1 MKKLTIILLI
11 LDIIAIF
18 CLLLAYG
25 PYSGFRD
32 LFITTAMNTMNHKY
46 LAYILYN
53 DNQINEVLNNN
64 FMEQPNDITNQD
76 DINFDNED
84 PHEYESI
91 YEEQILKR
99 DKDQLYKII
108 EFDEK
113 DYHVYLT
120 VIYDASRLSTVKSKY
135 YGTKGQHL
143 SAMAKENDAI
153 VAINGGR
160 FSDVGGQGT
169 GARASGIF
177 ISNGEIIE
185 DVNNYKHSIIG
196 ISNKNVLTLGKMTA
210 DEAIKLGIRD
220 AVCFGPFL
228 IVNGK
233 ESFTQGNGGYGV
245 APRTAIGQR
254 KDGIILFLTIDG
266 NGSKYGFR
274 GGATVVDMINIF
286 KRYGA
291 YNAAN
296 LDGGASTVLAINGV
310 TYNNPVAQSSSGE
323 RSLPNAWIVK

>member
-1 MKKLTIILLI
+1 MKKIIILVI

-18 CLLLAYG
+18 CLLLPYG
-25 PYSGFRD
+25 PYSGFGD
-32 LFITTAMNTMNHKY
+32 MFVTTAMDTKSHKY
-46 LAYILYN
+46 LAYILYSDEQIKDILSKNYLKEN
-53 DNQINEVLNNN
+53 DE
-64 FMEQPNDITNQD
+64 ITNQD
-76 DINFDNED
+76 EITFDNED
-84 PHEYESI
+84 PKYYESI
-91 YEEQILKR
+91 YEEQILSR
-99 DKDQLYKII
+99 EEGTLYKVI

-120 VIYDASRLSTVKSKY
+120 VIYDASRLSTVKSRF

-143 SAMAKENDAI
+143 SVMAQENNAI

-160 FSDVGGQGT
+160 FFDVGGQGN
-169 GARASGIF
+169 GAKASSIF

-185 DVNNYKHSIIG
+185 DANGRKDSVIG
-196 ISNKNVLTLGKMTA
+196 ISEDNVLTLGYMTA
-210 DEAIKLGIRD
+210 DEAIDMGIRD

-245 APRTAIGQR
+245 NPRTAIGQR

-274 GGATVVDMINIF
+274 GGATVIDMIDIF

-296 LDGGASTVLAINGV
+296 LDGGASSVLAINGEV
-310 TYNNPVAQSSSGE
+310 YNNPVAYSSTGE

>member
-1 MKKLTIILLI
+1 MKKLTIILLV

-25 PYSGFRD
+25 PYNGFRD
-32 LFITTAMNTMNHKY
+32 MFITTAMNTMNHRY
-46 LAYILYN
+46 LAYVLYN
-53 DNQINEVLNNN
+53 DEQINEVLNNN
-64 FMEQPNDITNQD
+64 FIEQPNDITDQD

-84 PHEYESI
+84 PQEYESI

-99 DKDQLYKII
+99 DKEQLYKII

-143 SAMAKENDAI
+143 SVMAKENDAI

-160 FSDVGGQGT
+160 FSDIGGQGN

-177 ISNGEIIE
+177 ISNGKIIE
-185 DVNNYKHSIIG
+185 NGDNYKYPIIG

-210 DEAIKLGIRD
+210 DEAIKMGIRD

-233 ESFTQGNGGYGV
+233 ESYIQGNGGYGV

-274 GGATVVDMINIF
+274 GGSSVVDMINIF

>member
-1 MKKLTIILLI
+1 MKKITIILLV

-32 LFITTAMNTMNHKY
+32 MFITTAMNTMNHRY
-46 LAYILYN
+46 LAYVLYN
-53 DNQINEVLNNN
+53 DEQINEVLNNN
-64 FMEQPNDITNQD
+64 FIEQPNDITDQD
-76 DINFDNED
+76 DINFDNEN

-99 DKDQLYKII
+99 DENQLYKLI

-160 FSDVGGQGT
+160 FSDVGGQGN

-185 DVNNYKHSIIG
+185 DGDNYKHPIIG
-196 ISNKNVLTLGKMTA
+196 ISNKNVLTLGNMTV
-210 DEAIKLGIRD
+210 DEAIELGIRD

>member
-1 MKKLTIILLI
+1 MKKVIILAI

-32 LFITTAMNTMNHKY
+32 MFVTTAMDTKSHKY
-46 LAYILYN
+46 LAYILYSDEQIKEILSKNYLKEN
-53 DNQINEVLNNN
+53 DE
-64 FMEQPNDITNQD
+64 ITNQD
-76 DINFDNED
+76 EITFDNED
-84 PHEYESI
+84 PHVYDSI
-91 YEEQILKR
+91 YEEQILSR
-99 DKDQLYKII
+99 EEGQLYKVI

-120 VIYDASRLSTVKSKY
+120 VIYDASRVSTVKSKY

-143 SAMAKENDAI
+143 SVMAQENNAI

-160 FSDVGGQGT
+160 FADVGGKGN
-169 GARASGIF
+169 GAKASQIF
-177 ISNGEIIE
+177 ISNGEVIE
-185 DVNNYKHSIIG
+185 DAGGTRNPVIG
-196 ISNKNVLTLGKMTA
+196 MSEDNVLTLGYMTA
-210 DEAIKLGIRD
+210 DEAINMGIRD

-245 APRTAIGQR
+245 NPRTAIAQR

-266 NGSKYGFR
+266 NGSQYGFR
-274 GGATVVDMINIF
+274 GGATIVDMIDIF

-310 TYNNPVAQSSSGE
+310 AYNNPVAQSSSGE

>member
-1 MKKLTIILLI
+1 MKKIIILVI

-32 LFITTAMNTMNHKY
+32 MFVTTAMDTKSHKY
-46 LAYILYN
+46 LAYILYSEEQIKDILSKNYLKEN
-53 DNQINEVLNNN
+53 DE
-64 FMEQPNDITNQD
+64 ITNQD
-76 DINFDNED
+76 EITFDNED
-84 PHEYESI
+84 PKYYESI
-91 YEEQILKR
+91 YEEQILSR
-99 DKDQLYKII
+99 EEGTLYKVI

-120 VIYDASRLSTVKSKY
+120 VIYDASRLSTVKSRF

-143 SAMAKENDAI
+143 SVMAQENNAI

-160 FSDVGGQGT
+160 FSDVGGQGN
-169 GARASGIF
+169 GAKASSIF

-185 DVNNYKHSIIG
+185 DANGRKDSVIG
-196 ISNKNVLTLGKMTA
+196 ISEDNVLTLGYMTV
-210 DEAIKLGIRD
+210 DEAIDMGIRD

-245 APRTAIGQR
+245 NPRTAIGQR

-274 GGATVVDMINIF
+274 GGATVIDMIDIF

-296 LDGGASTVLAINGV
+296 LDGGASSVLAINGEV
-310 TYNNPVAQSSSGE
+310 YNNPVAYSSTGE

>member
-1 MKKLTIILLI
+1 MKKVIILAI

-32 LFITTAMNTMNHKY
+32 MFVTTAMDTKSHKY
-46 LAYILYN
+46 LAYILYSEE
-53 DNQINEVLNNN
+53 QIK
-64 FMEQPNDITNQD
+64 DILSKNYLEESDETTDQGQ
-76 DINFDNED
+76 INFDNED
-84 PHEYESI
+84 PHVYESI

-99 DKDQLYKII
+99 DEGQLYKII

-120 VIYDASRLSTVKSKY
+120 VIYDASRVSTVKSKY

-143 SAMAKENDAI
+143 SVMAQENNAI

-160 FSDVGGQGT
+160 FADVGGKGN
-169 GARASGIF
+169 GAKASQIF
-177 ISNGEIIE
+177 ISNGEVIE
-185 DVNNYKHSIIG
+185 DAGGTRNSVIG
-196 ISNKNVLTLGKMTA
+196 MSEDNVLTLGYMTA
-210 DEAIKLGIRD
+210 DEAISMGIRD

-245 APRTAIGQR
+245 NPRTAIGQR
-254 KDGIILFLTIDG
+254 KDGIILFLTIEG
-266 NGSKYGFR
+266 NGNKYGFR
-274 GGATVVDMINIF
+274 GGATVIDMIDIF

-296 LDGGASTVLAINGV
+296 LDGGASSVLAINGEV
-310 TYNNPVAQSSSGE
+310 YNNPVAYSSTGE

>member
-1 MKKLTIILLI
+1 MKKVIILAI

-32 LFITTAMNTMNHKY
+32 MFVTTAMDTKSHKY
-46 LAYILYN
+46 LAYILYS
-53 DNQINEVLNNN
+53 DEQIKEILSKNYLE
-64 FMEQPNDITNQD
+64 ETGEETNPGE
-76 DINFDNED
+76 IEFDNDD
-84 PHEYESI
+84 PLVYESI

-99 DKDQLYKII
+99 DEGQLYKII

-120 VIYDASRLSTVKSKY
+120 VIYDASRVSTVKSRF

-143 SAMAKENDAI
+143 SVMAQENNAI

-160 FSDVGGQGT
+160 FSDVGGQGN
-169 GARASGIF
+169 GAKANSIF
-177 ISNGEIIE
+177 ISNGKIIE
-185 DVNNYKHSIIG
+185 DANGIRDSVIG
-196 ISNKNVLTLGKMTA
+196 ISKDNVLTLGYMTA
-210 DEAIKLGIRD
+210 EEAIKMGIRD

-233 ESFTQGNGGYGV
+233 ASFTQGNGGYGV
-245 APRTAIGQR
+245 NPRTAIGQR
-254 KDGIILFLTIDG
+254 KDGIILFLTIEG
-266 NGSKYGFR
+266 NGNKYGFR
-274 GGATVVDMINIF
+274 GGATVIDMINIF

-296 LDGGASTVLAINGV
+296 LDGGASSVLAINGEV
-310 TYNNPVAQSSSGE
+310 YNNPVAYSSTGE

>member
-1 MKKLTIILLI
+1 MKKLTIILLV

-32 LFITTAMNTMNHKY
+32 MFVTTAMNTMNHRY
-46 LAYILYN
+46 LAYVLYN
-53 DNQINEVLNNN
+53 DEQINEVLNNN
-64 FMEQPNDITNQD
+64 FIEQPNDITDQD
-76 DINFDNED
+76 DINFDNEN
-84 PHEYESI
+84 PQEYESI

-99 DKDQLYKII
+99 DKEQLYKII

-120 VIYDASRLSTVKSKY
+120 VIYDPSRLSTVKSKY

-143 SAMAKENDAI
+143 SVMAKENDAI

-160 FSDVGGQGT
+160 FSDVGGQGN

-177 ISNGEIIE
+177 ISNSEIIE
-185 DVNNYKHSIIG
+185 DGDNYKHPIIG
-196 ISNKNVLTLGKMTA
+196 ISNKNVLTLGNMTV
-210 DEAIKLGIRD
+210 DEAIELGIRD

-274 GGATVVDMINIF
+274 GGATVVDMIDIF

-296 LDGGASTVLAINGV
+296 LDGGASTVLAINRV

>member
-1 MKKLTIILLI
+1 MKKLTIILLV

-32 LFITTAMNTMNHKY
+32 MFVTTAMNTKNHRY
-46 LAYILYN
+46 LAYILYS
-53 DNQINEVLNNN
+53 DKQIKEILSNNYTGQSNE
-64 FMEQPNDITNQD
+64 ITNQD

-84 PHEYESI
+84 PHQYESI

-99 DKDQLYKII
+99 DENQLYKII

-143 SAMAKENDAI
+143 SVMAKENDAI

-160 FSDVGGQGT
+160 FSDVGGQGN

-185 DVNNYKHSIIG
+185 DGNNYKHPIIG

-233 ESFTQGNGGYGV
+233 ESFIQGNGGYGV

-254 KDGIILFLTIDG
+254 KDGIMLFLTIDG

-274 GGATVVDMINIF
+274 GGASVVDMIDIF

>member
-1 MKKLTIILLI
+1 M
-11 LDIIAIF
+11 F
-18 CLLLAYG
+18 
-25 PYSGFRD
+25 
-32 LFITTAMNTMNHKY
+32 
-46 LAYILYN
+46 
-53 DNQINEVLNNN
+53 
-64 FMEQPNDITNQD
+64 
-76 DINFDNED
+76 
-84 PHEYESI
+84 
-91 YEEQILKR
+91 
-99 DKDQLYKII
+99 

-120 VIYDASRLSTVKSKY
+120 VIYDASRLSTVKSRF

-143 SAMAKENDAI
+143 SVMAQENNAI

-160 FSDVGGQGT
+160 FFDVGGQGN
-169 GARASGIF
+169 GAKASSIF

-185 DVNNYKHSIIG
+185 DANGRKDSVIG
-196 ISNKNVLTLGKMTA
+196 ISEDNVLTLGYMTA
-210 DEAIKLGIRD
+210 DEAIDMGIRD

-245 APRTAIGQR
+245 NPRTAIGQR

-274 GGATVVDMINIF
+274 GGATVIDMIDIF

-296 LDGGASTVLAINGV
+296 LDGGASSVLAINGEV
-310 TYNNPVAQSSSGE
+310 YNNPVAYSSTGE

>member
-1 MKKLTIILLI
+1 MKKVIILAI

-32 LFITTAMNTMNHKY
+32 MFVTTAMDTKSHKY
-46 LAYILYN
+46 LAYILYSDEQIKEILSKNYLKEN
-53 DNQINEVLNNN
+53 DE
-64 FMEQPNDITNQD
+64 ITDQGQ
-76 DINFDNED
+76 INFDNED
-84 PHEYESI
+84 PHVYESI

-99 DKDQLYKII
+99 DEGQLYKII

-120 VIYDASRLSTVKSKY
+120 VIYDASRVSTVKSKY

-143 SAMAKENDAI
+143 SVMAQENNAI

-160 FSDVGGQGT
+160 FSDVGGKGN
-169 GARASGIF
+169 GAKASQIF
-177 ISNGEIIE
+177 ISNGEVIE
-185 DVNNYKHSIIG
+185 DAGGTRNSVIG
-196 ISNKNVLTLGKMTA
+196 MSEDNVLTLGYMTA
-210 DEAIKLGIRD
+210 DEAISMGIRD

-245 APRTAIGQR
+245 NPRTAIGQR
-254 KDGIILFLTIDG
+254 KDGIILFLTIEG
-266 NGSKYGFR
+266 NGNKYGFR
-274 GGATVVDMINIF
+274 GGATVIDMIDIF

-296 LDGGASTVLAINGV
+296 LDGGASSVLAINGEV
-310 TYNNPVAQSSSGE
+310 YNNPVAYSSTGE

>member
-1 MKKLTIILLI
+1 MKKVIILAI

-32 LFITTAMNTMNHKY
+32 MFVTTAMDTKSHKY
-46 LAYILYN
+46 LAYILYSEE
-53 DNQINEVLNNN
+53 QIK
-64 FMEQPNDITNQD
+64 DILSKNYLEESDEITDQGQID
-76 DINFDNED
+76 FDNED
-84 PHEYESI
+84 PHVYESI

-99 DKDQLYKII
+99 DENQLYKII

-120 VIYDASRLSTVKSKY
+120 VIYDASRISTVKSRF

-143 SAMAKENDAI
+143 SVMAQENNAI

-160 FSDVGGQGT
+160 FADVGGQGN
-169 GARASGIF
+169 GAKASSIF

-185 DVNNYKHSIIG
+185 DANGAKDSVIG
-196 ISNKNVLTLGKMTA
+196 ISEDNVLTLGYMTA
-210 DEAIKLGIRD
+210 EEAISMGIRD

-245 APRTAIGQR
+245 NPRTAIGQR
-254 KDGIILFLTIDG
+254 KDGIILFLTIEG
-266 NGSKYGFR
+266 NGNKYGFR
-274 GGATVVDMINIF
+274 GGATVIDMIDIF

-296 LDGGASTVLAINGV
+296 LDGGASSVLAINGEV
-310 TYNNPVAQSSSGE
+310 YNNPVAYSSTGE

>member
-1 MKKLTIILLI
+1 
-11 LDIIAIF
+11 
-18 CLLLAYG
+18 
-25 PYSGFRD
+25 
-32 LFITTAMNTMNHKY
+32 
-46 LAYILYN
+46 
-53 DNQINEVLNNN
+53 
-64 FMEQPNDITNQD
+64 
-76 DINFDNED
+76 
-84 PHEYESI
+84 
-91 YEEQILKR
+91 
-99 DKDQLYKII
+99 
-108 EFDEK
+108 
-113 DYHVYLT
+113 
-120 VIYDASRLSTVKSKY
+120 
-135 YGTKGQHL
+135 
-143 SAMAKENDAI
+143 MAKENDAI

-160 FSDVGGQGT
+160 FSDVGGQGN
-169 GARASGIF
+169 GARASGVF

-185 DVNNYKHSIIG
+185 DSGNYKQPIIG
-196 ISNKNVLTLGKMTA
+196 ISNKNVLTLGNMTV
-210 DEAIKLGIRD
+210 DEAIELGIRD

-245 APRTAIGQR
+245 HPRTAIGQR

-274 GGATVVDMINIF
+274 GGATVVDMIDIF

>member
-1 MKKLTIILLI
+1 MKKVIILAI

-32 LFITTAMNTMNHKY
+32 MFVTTAMDTKSHKY
-46 LAYILYN
+46 LAYILYS
-53 DNQINEVLNNN
+53 DEQIKEILSKNYLE
-64 FMEQPNDITNQD
+64 ESDEITDQGQ
-76 DINFDNED
+76 INFDNED
-84 PHEYESI
+84 PHVYESI

-99 DKDQLYKII
+99 EEGQLYKVI

-120 VIYDASRLSTVKSKY
+120 VIYDASRVSTVKSKY

-143 SAMAKENDAI
+143 SVMAQENNAI

-160 FSDVGGQGT
+160 FSDVGGKGN
-169 GARASGIF
+169 GAKASQIF
-177 ISNGEIIE
+177 ISNGEVIE
-185 DVNNYKHSIIG
+185 DAGGTRNSVIG
-196 ISNKNVLTLGKMTA
+196 MSEDNVLTLGYMTA
-210 DEAIKLGIRD
+210 DEAINMGIRD

-245 APRTAIGQR
+245 NPRTAIGQR
-254 KDGIILFLTIDG
+254 KDGIILFLTIEG
-266 NGSKYGFR
+266 NGNKYGFR
-274 GGATVVDMINIF
+274 GGATVIDMIDIF

-296 LDGGASTVLAINGV
+296 LDGGASSVLAINGEV
-310 TYNNPVAQSSSGE
+310 YNNPVAYSSTGE

>member
-11 LDIIAIF
+11 LDVIALF

-32 LFITTAMNTMNHKY
+32 MFVTTAMDTKSHKY
-46 LAYILYN
+46 LAYILYS
-53 DNQINEVLNNN
+53 DEQIKKVMDKNYLE
-64 FMEQPNDITNQD
+64 ESDDITNQE
-76 DINFDNED
+76 DIIIETED
-84 PHEYESI
+84 PLVYESI

-99 DKDQLYKII
+99 DENALYKII

-120 VIYDASRLSTVKSKY
+120 VIYDPSRLSTVKSKY

-143 SAMAKENDAI
+143 SVMAKENNAI

-160 FSDVGGQGT
+160 FYDAGGQGN
-169 GARASGIF
+169 GARASGVF
-177 ISNGEIIE
+177 ISNGQIIE
-185 DVNNYKHSIIG
+185 DGGNYKYPIIG
-196 ISNKNVLTLGKMTA
+196 ISKKNVLTLGNMTA
-210 DEAIKLGIRD
+210 KEAIELGITD

-233 ESFTQGNGGYGV
+233 PSFTQGNGGYGV
-245 APRTAIGQR
+245 NPRTAIGQR

-266 NGSKYGFR
+266 NGNKYGFR
-274 GGATVVDMINIF
+274 GGATVVDMIDIF
-286 KRYGA
+286 QRYGA

-310 TYNNPVAQSSSGE
+310 TYNKPVAYSSSGE

>member
-1 MKKLTIILLI
+1 MKRLTIILLI

-32 LFITTAMNTMNHKY
+32 MLVTTAMNTKDHRY

-53 DNQINEVLNNN
+53 DKQIKKILSNNYI
-64 FMEQPNDITNQD
+64 EPPEDTTIQD
-76 DINFDNED
+76 EIEFDNED
-84 PHEYESI
+84 PEEYESI

-99 DKDQLYKII
+99 DENQLYKLI

-143 SAMAKENDAI
+143 SVMAKENDAI

-160 FSDVGGQGT
+160 FSDVGGQGN
-169 GARASGIF
+169 GARASGVF

-185 DVNNYKHSIIG
+185 DGGNYKQPIIG
-196 ISNKNVLTLGKMTA
+196 ISNKNVLTLGKMTV
-210 DEAIKLGIRD
+210 DEAIELGIRD

-245 APRTAIGQR
+245 HPRTAIGQR

-274 GGATVVDMINIF
+274 GGATVVDMIDIF

>member
-1 MKKLTIILLI
+1 MKRLTIVLLV

-32 LFITTAMNTMNHKY
+32 MFVTTAMNTKNHRY
-46 LAYILYN
+46 LAYILYS
-53 DNQINEVLNNN
+53 DKQIKEILSNNYTGQSNE
-64 FMEQPNDITNQD
+64 ITNQD

-84 PHEYESI
+84 PHQYESI

-99 DKDQLYKII
+99 DENQLYKII

-120 VIYDASRLSTVKSKY
+120 VIYDASRLSTVKSRF

-143 SAMAKENDAI
+143 SVMAQENNAI

-160 FSDVGGQGT
+160 FFDVGGQGN
-169 GARASGIF
+169 GAKASSIF

-185 DVNNYKHSIIG
+185 DANGRKDSVIG
-196 ISNKNVLTLGKMTA
+196 ISEDNVLTLGYMTA
-210 DEAIKLGIRD
+210 DEAIDMGIRD

-245 APRTAIGQR
+245 NPRTAIGQR

-274 GGATVVDMINIF
+274 GGATVIDMIDIF

-296 LDGGASTVLAINGV
+296 LDGGASSVLAINGEV
-310 TYNNPVAQSSSGE
+310 YNNPVAYSSTGE

>member
-1 MKKLTIILLI
+1 MKKVIILAI

-32 LFITTAMNTMNHKY
+32 MFVTTAMDTKSHKY
-46 LAYILYN
+46 LAYILYSEE
-53 DNQINEVLNNN
+53 QIK
-64 FMEQPNDITNQD
+64 DILSKNYLEESDEITDQGQ
-76 DINFDNED
+76 INFDNED
-84 PHEYESI
+84 PHVYESI

-99 DKDQLYKII
+99 DEGQLYKII

-120 VIYDASRLSTVKSKY
+120 VIYDASRVSTVKSKY

-143 SAMAKENDAI
+143 SVMAQENNAI

-160 FSDVGGQGT
+160 FSDVGGQGN
-169 GARASGIF
+169 GAKASQIF
-177 ISNGEIIE
+177 ISNGEVIE
-185 DVNNYKHSIIG
+185 DAGGTRNSVIG
-196 ISNKNVLTLGKMTA
+196 MSEDNVLTLGYMTA
-210 DEAIKLGIRD
+210 DEAISMGIRD

-245 APRTAIGQR
+245 NPRTAIGQR
-254 KDGIILFLTIDG
+254 KDGIILFLTIEG
-266 NGSKYGFR
+266 NGNKYGFR
-274 GGATVVDMINIF
+274 GGATVIDMIDIF

-296 LDGGASTVLAINGV
+296 LDGGASSVLAINGEV
-310 TYNNPVAQSSSGE
+310 YNNPVAYSSTGE

>member
-1 MKKLTIILLI
+1 MKKIIILVI

-32 LFITTAMNTMNHKY
+32 MFVTTAMDTKSHKY
-46 LAYILYN
+46 LAYILYSEEQIKDILSKNYLKEN
-53 DNQINEVLNNN
+53 DE
-64 FMEQPNDITNQD
+64 ITNQD
-76 DINFDNED
+76 EITFDNED
-84 PHEYESI
+84 PKYYESI
-91 YEEQILKR
+91 YEEQILSR
-99 DKDQLYKII
+99 EEGTLYKVI

-120 VIYDASRLSTVKSKY
+120 VIYDASRLSTVKSRF

-143 SAMAKENDAI
+143 SVMAQENNAI

-160 FSDVGGQGT
+160 FFDVGGQGN
-169 GARASGIF
+169 GAKASSIF

-185 DVNNYKHSIIG
+185 DANGRKDSVIG
-196 ISNKNVLTLGKMTA
+196 ISEDNVLTLGYMTA
-210 DEAIKLGIRD
+210 DEAIDMGIRD

-245 APRTAIGQR
+245 NPRTAIGQR

-274 GGATVVDMINIF
+274 GGATVIDMIDIF

-296 LDGGASTVLAINGV
+296 LDGGASSVLAINGEV
-310 TYNNPVAQSSSGE
+310 YNNPVAYSSTGE

>member
-1 MKKLTIILLI
+1 MKRLTIILLI

-32 LFITTAMNTMNHKY
+32 MFITTAMNTMNHRY
-46 LAYILYN
+46 LAYVLYN
-53 DNQINEVLNNN
+53 DEQIKKILSNNYI
-64 FMEQPNDITNQD
+64 EPPEDTTIQD
-76 DINFDNED
+76 EIEFDNED
-84 PHEYESI
+84 PEEYESI

-99 DKDQLYKII
+99 DENQLYKII

-143 SAMAKENDAI
+143 SVMAKENDAI

-160 FSDVGGQGT
+160 FSDVGGQGN
-169 GARASGIF
+169 GARASGVF

-185 DVNNYKHSIIG
+185 DGGNYKQPIIG

-245 APRTAIGQR
+245 HPRTAIGQR

-274 GGATVVDMINIF
+274 GGATVVDMIDIF

>member
-1 MKKLTIILLI
+1 MKKVIILAI

-32 LFITTAMNTMNHKY
+32 MFVTTAMDTKSHKY
-46 LAYILYN
+46 LAYILYSDEQIKEILSKNYLKEN
-53 DNQINEVLNNN
+53 DE
-64 FMEQPNDITNQD
+64 ITNQD
-76 DINFDNED
+76 EITFDNED
-84 PHEYESI
+84 PHVYDSI
-91 YEEQILKR
+91 YEEQILSR
-99 DKDQLYKII
+99 EEGQLYKVI

-120 VIYDASRLSTVKSKY
+120 VIYDASRVSTVKSKY

-143 SAMAKENDAI
+143 SVMAQENNAI

-160 FSDVGGQGT
+160 FADVGGKGN
-169 GARASGIF
+169 GAKASQIF

-185 DVNNYKHSIIG
+185 DAGGTRNPVIG
-196 ISNKNVLTLGKMTA
+196 MSEDNVLTLGYMTA
-210 DEAIKLGIRD
+210 DEAINMGIRD

-245 APRTAIGQR
+245 NPRTAIGQR
-254 KDGIILFLTIDG
+254 KDGIILLLTIDG

-274 GGATVVDMINIF
+274 GGATVIDMINIF

-296 LDGGASTVLAINGV
+296 LDGGASSVLAINGSV
-310 TYNNPVAQSSSGE
+310 YNNPVAYSSTGE

>member
-1 MKKLTIILLI
+1 MKKITIILLV

-32 LFITTAMNTMNHKY
+32 MFVTTAMDTKDHKY
-46 LAYILYN
+46 LAYVLYSDKQIKEILSNNYTG
-53 DNQINEVLNNN
+53 QSNE
-64 FMEQPNDITNQD
+64 ITNQD

-84 PHEYESI
+84 PHQYESI

-99 DKDQLYKII
+99 DENQLYKII

-143 SAMAKENDAI
+143 SVMAQENNAI

-160 FSDVGGQGT
+160 FSDIGGQGN
-169 GARASGIF
+169 GAKASQIF
-177 ISNGEIIE
+177 ISNGEVIE
-185 DVNNYKHSIIG
+185 DAGGTRNSVIG
-196 ISNKNVLTLGKMTA
+196 MSEDNVLTLGYMTA
-210 DEAIKLGIRD
+210 DEAISMGIRD

-245 APRTAIGQR
+245 NPRTAIGQR
-254 KDGIILFLTIDG
+254 KDGIILFLTIEG
-266 NGSKYGFR
+266 NGNKYGFR
-274 GGATVVDMINIF
+274 GGATVIDMIDIF

-296 LDGGASTVLAINGV
+296 LDGGASSVLAINGEV
-310 TYNNPVAQSSSGE
+310 YNNPVAYSSTGE

>member
-1 MKKLTIILLI
+1 MKKVIILAI

-32 LFITTAMNTMNHKY
+32 MFVTTAMSTKSHQY
-46 LAYILYN
+46 LAYILYSEE
-53 DNQINEVLNNN
+53 QIQDILNKNYLK
-64 FMEQPNDITNQD
+64 ESGEETNPGEID
-76 DINFDNED
+76 FDNED
-84 PHEYESI
+84 PLVYESI

-108 EFDEK
+108 EFAEK
-113 DYHVYLT
+113 DYYVYLT
-120 VIYDASRLSTVKSKY
+120 VIYDASRVSTVKSRF
-135 YGTKGQHL
+135 YGTQGQHL
-143 SAMAKENDAI
+143 SVMAQENNAI

-160 FSDVGGQGT
+160 FDDVGGQGN
-169 GARASGIF
+169 GAKANSIF

-185 DVNNYKHSIIG
+185 DANGIKDSVIG
-196 ISNKNVLTLGKMTA
+196 ISDANVLTLGYMTA
-210 DEAIKLGIRD
+210 DEAINMGIRD

-245 APRTAIGQR
+245 HPRTAIGQR
-254 KDGIILFLTIDG
+254 KDGIILFLTIEG
-266 NGSKYGFR
+266 NGNKYGFR
-274 GGATVVDMINIF
+274 GGATVIDMIDIF

-296 LDGGASTVLAINGV
+296 LDGGASSVLAIDGKV
-310 TYNNPVAQSSSGE
+310 YNNPVAYSATGE

>member
-1 MKKLTIILLI
+1 MKKVIILVI

-32 LFITTAMNTMNHKY
+32 MFVTTAMDTKSHKY

-53 DNQINEVLNNN
+53 EEQIQDVLSKNYLKENNETTD
-64 FMEQPNDITNQD
+64 QGQID
-76 DINFDNED
+76 FDNED
-84 PHEYESI
+84 PLVYESI

-99 DKDQLYKII
+99 DKNQLYKVI

-120 VIYDASRLSTVKSKY
+120 VIYDASRLSTVKSRF

-143 SAMAKENDAI
+143 SVMAQENNAI
-153 VAINGGR
+153 VAVNGGR
-160 FSDVGGQGT
+160 FADVGGQGN
-169 GARASGIF
+169 GARASQIF

-185 DVNNYKHSIIG
+185 DAGGTRNPVIG
-196 ISNKNVLTLGKMTA
+196 ISNDNVLTLGYMTA
-210 DEAIKLGIRD
+210 NEAINMGIRD

-245 APRTAIGQR
+245 NPRTAIGQR
-254 KDGIILFLTIDG
+254 KDGIILLLTIDG

-274 GGATVVDMINIF
+274 GGATVIDMINIF

-296 LDGGASTVLAINGV
+296 LDGGASSVLAINGSV
-310 TYNNPVAQSSSGE
+310 YNNPVAYSSTGE

>member
-1 MKKLTIILLI
+1 MKKVIILAI
-11 LDIIAIF
+11 LDVIAIF

-32 LFITTAMNTMNHKY
+32 MFVTTAMDTKSHKY

-53 DNQINEVLNNN
+53 DEQIKDILSKNYLKENNE
-64 FMEQPNDITNQD
+64 ITNQD
-76 DINFDNED
+76 EINFDNDD
-84 PHEYESI
+84 PLVYESI

-99 DKDQLYKII
+99 EENQLYKII
-108 EFDEK
+108 EFEEK
-113 DYHVYLT
+113 GYHAYLT
-120 VIYDASRLSTVKSKY
+120 VIYDASRLSTVKSRF

-143 SAMAKENDAI
+143 SVMAQENNAI

-160 FSDVGGQGT
+160 FADVGGQGN
-169 GARASGIF
+169 GALASQIF

-185 DVNNYKHSIIG
+185 DANGTKNPVIG
-196 ISNKNVLTLGKMTA
+196 ISNDNVLTLGYMTA
-210 DEAIKLGIRD
+210 DEAIKMGIRD

-245 APRTAIGQR
+245 NPRTAIGQR
-254 KDGIILFLTIDG
+254 KDGIILLLTIDG

-274 GGATVVDMINIF
+274 GGATVIDMIDIF

-296 LDGGASTVLAINGV
+296 LDGGASSVLAINGK
-310 TYNNPVAQSSSGE
+310 TYNHPVAYSATGE

>member
-1 MKKLTIILLI
+1 MKKVIILAI

-32 LFITTAMNTMNHKY
+32 MFVTTAMDTKSHKY
-46 LAYILYN
+46 LAYILYS
-53 DNQINEVLNNN
+53 DEQIKEILSKNYLE
-64 FMEQPNDITNQD
+64 ESDEITDQGQ
-76 DINFDNED
+76 INFDNED
-84 PHEYESI
+84 PHVYESI

-99 DKDQLYKII
+99 EEGQLYKVI

-120 VIYDASRLSTVKSKY
+120 VIYDASRVSTVKSKY

-143 SAMAKENDAI
+143 SVMAQENNAI

-160 FSDVGGQGT
+160 FADVGGKGN
-169 GARASGIF
+169 GAKASQIF
-177 ISNGEIIE
+177 ISNGEVIE
-185 DVNNYKHSIIG
+185 DAGGTRNSVIG
-196 ISNKNVLTLGKMTA
+196 MSEDNVLTLGYMTA
-210 DEAIKLGIRD
+210 DEAISMGIRD

-245 APRTAIGQR
+245 NPRTAIGQR
-254 KDGIILFLTIDG
+254 KDGIILFLTIEG
-266 NGSKYGFR
+266 NGNKYGFR
-274 GGATVVDMINIF
+274 GGATVIDMIDIF

-296 LDGGASTVLAINGV
+296 LDGGASSVLAINGEV
-310 TYNNPVAQSSSGE
+310 YNNPVAYSSTGE

>member
-1 MKKLTIILLI
+1 MKE
-11 LDIIAIF
+11 
-18 CLLLAYG
+18 
-25 PYSGFRD
+25 
-32 LFITTAMNTMNHKY
+32 
-46 LAYILYN
+46 N
-53 DNQINEVLNNN
+53 DE
-64 FMEQPNDITNQD
+64 ITNQD
-76 DINFDNED
+76 EITFDNED
-84 PHEYESI
+84 PKYYESI
-91 YEEQILKR
+91 YEEQILSR
-99 DKDQLYKII
+99 EEGTLYKVI

-120 VIYDASRLSTVKSKY
+120 VIYDASRLSTVKSRF

-143 SAMAKENDAI
+143 SVMAQENNAI

-160 FSDVGGQGT
+160 FFDVGGQGN
-169 GARASGIF
+169 GAKASSIF

-185 DVNNYKHSIIG
+185 DANGRKDSVIG
-196 ISNKNVLTLGKMTA
+196 ISEDNVLTLGYMTA
-210 DEAIKLGIRD
+210 DEAIDMGIRD

-233 ESFTQGNGGYGV
+233 ASFTQGNGGYGV
-245 APRTAIGQR
+245 NPRTAIGQR

-274 GGATVVDMINIF
+274 GGATVIDMIDIF

-296 LDGGASTVLAINGV
+296 LDGGASSVLAINGEV
-310 TYNNPVAQSSSGE
+310 YNNPVAYSSTGE

>member
-1 MKKLTIILLI
+1 MKKVIILAI

-32 LFITTAMNTMNHKY
+32 MFVTTAMDTKSHKY
-46 LAYILYN
+46 LAYILYSDEQIKEILSKNYLKEN
-53 DNQINEVLNNN
+53 DE
-64 FMEQPNDITNQD
+64 ITNQD
-76 DINFDNED
+76 EITFDNED
-84 PHEYESI
+84 PHVYDSI
-91 YEEQILKR
+91 YEEQILSR
-99 DKDQLYKII
+99 EEGQLYKVI

-120 VIYDASRLSTVKSKY
+120 VIYDASRVSTVKSKY

-143 SAMAKENDAI
+143 SVMAQENNAI

-160 FSDVGGQGT
+160 FSDVGGQGN
-169 GARASGIF
+169 GAKASQIF
-177 ISNGEIIE
+177 ISNGEVIE
-185 DVNNYKHSIIG
+185 DAGGTRNSVIG
-196 ISNKNVLTLGKMTA
+196 MSEDNVLTLGYMTA
-210 DEAIKLGIRD
+210 DEAISMGIRD

-245 APRTAIGQR
+245 NPRTAIGQR
-254 KDGIILFLTIDG
+254 KDGIILFLTIEG
-266 NGSKYGFR
+266 NGNKYGFR
-274 GGATVVDMINIF
+274 GGATVIDMIDIF

-296 LDGGASTVLAINGV
+296 LDGGASSVLAINGEV
-310 TYNNPVAQSSSGE
+310 YNNPVAYSSTGE

>member
-1 MKKLTIILLI
+1 MKKIIILVI

-32 LFITTAMNTMNHKY
+32 TFVTTAMDTKSHKY
-46 LAYILYN
+46 LAYILYSDEQIKDILSKNYLKEN
-53 DNQINEVLNNN
+53 DE
-64 FMEQPNDITNQD
+64 ITNQD
-76 DINFDNED
+76 EITFDNED
-84 PHEYESI
+84 PKYYESV
-91 YEEQILKR
+91 YEEQILSR
-99 DKDQLYKII
+99 EEGTLYKVI

-120 VIYDASRLSTVKSKY
+120 VIYDASRLSTVKSRF

-143 SAMAKENDAI
+143 SVMAQENNAI

-160 FSDVGGQGT
+160 FFDVGGQGN
-169 GARASGIF
+169 GAKASSIF

-185 DVNNYKHSIIG
+185 DANGRKDSVIG
-196 ISNKNVLTLGKMTA
+196 ISEDNVLTLGYMTA
-210 DEAIKLGIRD
+210 DEAIDMGIRD

-245 APRTAIGQR
+245 NPRTAIGQR
-254 KDGIILFLTIDG
+254 KDGIILVLTIDG

-274 GGATVVDMINIF
+274 GGATVIDMIDIF

-296 LDGGASTVLAINGV
+296 LDGGASSVLAINGEV
-310 TYNNPVAQSSSGE
+310 YNNPVAYSSTGE

>member
-1 MKKLTIILLI
+1 MKKVIILAI

-32 LFITTAMNTMNHKY
+32 MFVTTAMDTKSHKY
-46 LAYILYN
+46 LAYILYSEE
-53 DNQINEVLNNN
+53 QIKDILNKNYL
-64 FMEQPNDITNQD
+64 EESDEITDQGQ
-76 DINFDNED
+76 INFDNED
-84 PHEYESI
+84 PHVYESI

-99 DKDQLYKII
+99 DEGQLYKII

-120 VIYDASRLSTVKSKY
+120 VIYDASRVSTVKSKY

-143 SAMAKENDAI
+143 SVMAQENNAI

-160 FSDVGGQGT
+160 FADVGGKGN
-169 GARASGIF
+169 GAKASQIF
-177 ISNGEIIE
+177 ISNGEVIE
-185 DVNNYKHSIIG
+185 DAGGTRNSVIG
-196 ISNKNVLTLGKMTA
+196 MSEDNVLTLGYMTA
-210 DEAIKLGIRD
+210 DEAINMGIRD

-245 APRTAIGQR
+245 NPRTAIGQR
-254 KDGIILFLTIDG
+254 KDGIILFLTIEG
-266 NGSKYGFR
+266 NGNKYGFR
-274 GGATVVDMINIF
+274 GGATVIDMIDIF

-296 LDGGASTVLAINGV
+296 LDGGASSVLAINGEV
-310 TYNNPVAQSSSGE
+310 YNNPVAYSSTGE

>member
-1 MKKLTIILLI
+1 MKKVIILAI

-25 PYSGFRD
+25 PYNGFRD
-32 LFITTAMNTMNHKY
+32 MFVTTAMDTKSHKY
-46 LAYILYN
+46 LAYILYSEE
-53 DNQINEVLNNN
+53 QIKDILSKNYLKENNE
-64 FMEQPNDITNQD
+64 ITNQD
-76 DINFDNED
+76 EINFDNED
-84 PHEYESI
+84 PKHYESI

-99 DKDQLYKII
+99 DKDALYKII

-120 VIYDASRLSTVKSKY
+120 AIYDASRLSTVKSRF
-135 YGTKGQHL
+135 YGTNGQHL
-143 SAMAKENDAI
+143 SVMAQENDAI
-153 VAINGGR
+153 VAVNGGR
-160 FSDVGGQGT
+160 FADVGGQGN
-169 GARASGIF
+169 GARASQIF
-177 ISNGEIIE
+177 ISNGEILE
-185 DVNNYKHSIIG
+185 DANGTRNPIIG
-196 ISNKNVLTLGKMTA
+196 ISNDNVLTLGYMTA
-210 DEAIKLGIRD
+210 DEAINMGIRD

-245 APRTAIGQR
+245 NPRTAIGQR
-254 KDGIILFLTIDG
+254 KDGIILLLTIDG

-274 GGATVVDMINIF
+274 GGATVIDMIDIF

-296 LDGGASTVLAINGV
+296 LDGGASTVLAINGEV
-310 TYNNPVAQSSSGE
+310 YNNPVAYSSTGE

>member
-1 MKKLTIILLI
+1 MKRLTIILLI

-32 LFITTAMNTMNHKY
+32 MFITTAMNTMNHRY
-46 LAYILYN
+46 LAYVLYN
-53 DNQINEVLNNN
+53 DEQIKKILSNNYI
-64 FMEQPNDITNQD
+64 EPPEDTTIQD
-76 DINFDNED
+76 EIEFDNEN
-84 PHEYESI
+84 PQEYESI

-99 DKDQLYKII
+99 DENQLYKII

-143 SAMAKENDAI
+143 SVMAKENDAI

-160 FSDVGGQGT
+160 FSDVGGQGN

-177 ISNGEIIE
+177 ISNSEIIE
-185 DVNNYKHSIIG
+185 DGDNYKHPIIG
-196 ISNKNVLTLGKMTA
+196 ISNKNVLTLGNMTV
-210 DEAIKLGIRD
+210 DEAIELGIRD

-274 GGATVVDMINIF
+274 GGASVVDMIDIF

>member
-1 MKKLTIILLI
+1 MKKIIILVI

-32 LFITTAMNTMNHKY
+32 MFVTTAMDTKSHKY
-46 LAYILYN
+46 LAYILYSEEQIKDILSKNYLKEN
-53 DNQINEVLNNN
+53 DE
-64 FMEQPNDITNQD
+64 ITNQD
-76 DINFDNED
+76 EITFDNED
-84 PHEYESI
+84 PKYYKSI
-91 YEEQILKR
+91 YEEQILSR
-99 DKDQLYKII
+99 EEGTLYKVI

-120 VIYDASRLSTVKSKY
+120 VIYDASRLSTVKSRF

-143 SAMAKENDAI
+143 SVMAQENNAI

-160 FSDVGGQGT
+160 FFDVGGQGN
-169 GARASGIF
+169 GAKASSIF

-185 DVNNYKHSIIG
+185 DANGRKDSVIG
-196 ISNKNVLTLGKMTA
+196 ISEDNVLTLGYMTA
-210 DEAIKLGIRD
+210 DEAIDMGIRD

-233 ESFTQGNGGYGV
+233 ASFTQGNGGYGV
-245 APRTAIGQR
+245 NPRTAIGQR

-274 GGATVVDMINIF
+274 GGATVIDMIDIF

-296 LDGGASTVLAINGV
+296 LDGGASSVLAINGEV
-310 TYNNPVAQSSSGE
+310 YNNPVAYSSTGE

>member
-32 LFITTAMNTMNHKY
+32 IFVTTAMDTKDHKY
-46 LAYILYN
+46 LAYVLYSDKQIKNILA
-53 DNQINEVLNNN
+53 NNYT
-64 FMEQPNDITNQD
+64 EPIDEITNQD
-76 DINFDNED
+76 EINFDNSDKE
-84 PHEYESI
+84 EYESI

-99 DKDQLYKII
+99 DEKQLYKII
-108 EFDEK
+108 EFDENA
-113 DYHVYLT
+113 YHVYLT
-120 VIYDASRLSTVKSKY
+120 VIYDASRISTVKSEY

-143 SAMAKENDAI
+143 TDMAKENDAL

-160 FSDVGGQGT
+160 FSDIGGQGN
-169 GARASGIF
+169 GAKASGIF
-177 ISNGEIIE
+177 ISNGKIIE
-185 DVNNYKHSIIG
+185 DGDNYKHSIIG
-196 ISNKNVLTLGKMTA
+196 ISDKNVLTLGNMTVE
-210 DEAIKLGIRD
+210 EAINLGIRD

-233 ESFTQGNGGYGV
+233 PAFTKGNGGYGV

-254 KDGIILFLTIDG
+254 QDGIILFLTIDG

-274 GGATVVDMINIF
+274 GGASVIDMINIF
-286 KRYGA
+286 ERYKA

-310 TYNNPVAQSSSGE
+310 AYNNPVAQSNSGE
-323 RSLPNAWIVK
+323 RSLPNAWILR

>member
-1 MKKLTIILLI
+1 MKKVIILAI

-32 LFITTAMNTMNHKY
+32 MFVTTAMDTKSHKY
-46 LAYILYN
+46 LAYILYSEE
-53 DNQINEVLNNN
+53 QIK
-64 FMEQPNDITNQD
+64 DILSKNYLEESDETTDQGQ
-76 DINFDNED
+76 INFDNED
-84 PHEYESI
+84 PHVYESI
-91 YEEQILKR
+91 YEEQILSR
-99 DKDQLYKII
+99 EEGQLYKVI

-120 VIYDASRLSTVKSKY
+120 VIYDASRVSTVKSKY

-143 SAMAKENDAI
+143 SVMAQENNAI

-160 FSDVGGQGT
+160 FADVGGKGN
-169 GARASGIF
+169 GAKASQIF
-177 ISNGEIIE
+177 ISNGEVIE
-185 DVNNYKHSIIG
+185 DAGGTRNSVIG
-196 ISNKNVLTLGKMTA
+196 MSEDNVLTLGYMTA
-210 DEAIKLGIRD
+210 DEAINMGIRD

-245 APRTAIGQR
+245 NPRTAIGQR
-254 KDGIILFLTIDG
+254 KDGIILFLTIEG
-266 NGSKYGFR
+266 NGNKYGFR
-274 GGATVVDMINIF
+274 GGATVIDMIDIF

-296 LDGGASTVLAINGV
+296 LDGGASSVLAINGEV
-310 TYNNPVAQSSSGE
+310 YNNPVAYSSTGE

>member
-1 MKKLTIILLI
+1 MKKITIILLV

-32 LFITTAMNTMNHKY
+32 MFITTAMNTMNHRY
-46 LAYILYN
+46 LAYVLYN
-53 DNQINEVLNNN
+53 DEQINEVLNNN
-64 FMEQPNDITNQD
+64 FIEQPNDITDQD
-76 DINFDNED
+76 DINFDNEN
-84 PHEYESI
+84 PQEYESI

-99 DKDQLYKII
+99 DENQLYKLI

-160 FSDVGGQGT
+160 FSDVGGQGN

-177 ISNGEIIE
+177 ISNGKIIE
-185 DVNNYKHSIIG
+185 DGDNYKHPIIG
-196 ISNKNVLTLGKMTA
+196 ISNKNVLTLGNMTV
-210 DEAIKLGIRD
+210 DEAIELGIRD